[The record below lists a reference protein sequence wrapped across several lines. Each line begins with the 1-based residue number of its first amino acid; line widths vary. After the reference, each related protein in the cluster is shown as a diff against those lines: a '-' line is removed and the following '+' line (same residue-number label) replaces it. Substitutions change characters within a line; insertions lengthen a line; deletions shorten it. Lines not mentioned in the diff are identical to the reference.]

1 MKRIVLIL
9 FVVGIAQVLFA
20 QNLDFLENNFG
31 FREFKL
37 RTPKEN
43 YAAYE
48 LKPLRD
54 FYPSFDIVSV
64 YVTKYNV
71 KIGNTRTKEVH
82 LFFVDN
88 ELLCVNAVLEDS
100 LSLDYL
106 KKSFGEGF
114 DPKDPNQTDE
124 DVYNEM
130 KTDHSTMGFRSIW
143 AWQTKAVRMEEEWI
157 YELKNG
163 KFKKQMVLSV
173 YLIGLSREKKSE
185 NLH

>member
-9 FVVGIAQVLFA
+9 FVAGITQFSLAQS
-20 QNLDFLENNFG
+20 LDFLEHNFG

-48 LKPLRD
+48 LKPLRN
-54 FYPSFDIVSV
+54 FYPSFDIVSI
-64 YVTKYNV
+64 YTTRYNV

-88 ELLCVNAVLEDS
+88 ELLCVNAIMEDS

-114 DPKDPNQTDE
+114 DPKDPNRTDE
-124 DVYNEM
+124 DVHKEM
-130 KTDHSTMGFRSIW
+130 KIDGSTMGFRSIW
-143 AWQTKAVRMEEEWI
+143 AWQTQTVRMEEEWI
-157 YELKNG
+157 YEQKDG
-163 KFKKQMVLSV
+163 KFKKQMVLSI
-173 YLIGLSREKKSE
+173 YLIGLSQKKE
-185 NLH
+185 